1 MLCKYIGL
9 LMSELFERPSVNCSL
24 LTISHI
30 CVEMLLVREQ
40 LTSQSGDVSLLAVQA
55 ENPVWE
61 LYVVTSN
68 FEEQEGQ
75 KEK

>member
-1 MLCKYIGL
+1 
-9 LMSELFERPSVNCSL
+9 
-24 LTISHI
+24 
-30 CVEMLLVREQ
+30 MLLVREQ